1 MRQLLKRAIGV
12 VAIFVLGAMPAS
24 SNGGLAVTNM
34 PVGQFAAWAA
44 TPNVKILIGDF
55 NGDGLTDVALIG
67 PSGWN
72 TMPVAFSNGDGT
84 FNVTNLPIA
93 NFAGWAATPNVKILV
108 GDFNGD
114 GRADVALI
122 GPSGW
127 NTMPVAFSNGDGTF
141 NVTNHTIANFAG
153 WAATA
158 NAEPL
163 VGDFNGDGKAD
174 VALTGPS
181 GWATLPVAFSN
192 GDGTFIVTNLPIANF
207 AAWAATASAK
217 PLVGDFNGDGKAD
230 VALTGPSGWATLPVA
245 FSNGDGTFNV
255 TNLPIANF
263 AGWAAT
269 ANAEPLVGDFNG
281 DGLTDVALT
290 GPSGWATLPVAFSN
304 GDGSFNVTNL
314 PIANF
319 AGWAAT
325 ANAKPLIGDFNGD
338 GLADVAL
345 TGASGWAT
353 LPVAFSNGDGTFNV
367 TNQPIANFAGWAAT
381 TNAKPLVGDF
391 NGDGKTDVALT
402 GPSGWATMPVA
413 FSLSRR

>member
-1 MRQLLKRAIGV
+1 
-12 VAIFVLGAMPAS
+12 
-24 SNGGLAVTNM
+24 
-34 PVGQFAAWAA
+34 
-44 TPNVKILIGDF
+44 
-55 NGDGLTDVALIG
+55 
-67 PSGWN
+67 
-72 TMPVAFSNGDGT
+72 
-84 FNVTNLPIA
+84 
-93 NFAGWAATPNVKILV
+93 
-108 GDFNGD
+108 
-114 GRADVALI
+114 
-122 GPSGW
+122 
-127 NTMPVAFSNGDGTF
+127 
-141 NVTNHTIANFAG
+141 
-153 WAATA
+153 
-158 NAEPL
+158 
-163 VGDFNGDGKAD
+163 
-174 VALTGPS
+174 
-181 GWATLPVAFSN
+181 
-192 GDGTFIVTNLPIANF
+192 
-207 AAWAATASAK
+207 
-217 PLVGDFNGDGKAD
+217 

-367 TNQPIANFAGWAAT
+367 TNQPIVEFAGWAAT